1 MAQAV
6 HETEYDVDAD
16 QLLAAVMDYENYPD
30 FVDGMKKVTV
40 DRSAGKVIVHY
51 DLSMM
56 GKDMSYSLTLQEE
69 PEQGHLSW
77 VLLSSEFFKINNGD
91 WLVESLGPGRCKAR
105 YFSEVEF
112 TFPVPGF
119 VLKPMVKGAVPK
131 MMDGFYRRAKSHP
144 KNLEAKKMD
153 ESQKAEPGVLPVEPD
168 TQDESNVSVELKATE
183 KSNAVNEPANANES
197 TEIPQSGRST
207 LKFAASES
215 ESDQHNSESKG
226 RWRKMNDNS
235 HGDSGILSWAK
246 KIMTVGVGT
255 FFLTEESLKS
265 MISEF
270 KLPKEMMAGLL
281 DGAKNVRQEFMQSVV
296 QEVMSKVSDKMDPA
310 AVLSEFLRK
319 NEVTFEVKIKVKE
332 KTDV

>member
-6 HETEYDVDAD
+6 HETTYDVDAD
-16 QLLAAVMDYENYPD
+16 QLLAAVMDYESYPE

-40 DRSAGKVIVHY
+40 DRSNGKVIVHY

-56 GKDMSYSLTLQEE
+56 GKDMSYTLTLLEE
-69 PEQGHLSW
+69 PEKGHLSW
-77 VLLSSEFFKINNGD
+77 SLLKSEFFKINNGD
-91 WLVESLGPGRCKAR
+91 WLVESLGPGKCKAR

-131 MMDGFYRRAKSHP
+131 MMDGFYQRAKTHP
-144 KNLEAKKMD
+144 KNLKKD
-153 ESQKAEPGVLPVEPD
+153 PEQPKDPVEPD
-168 TQDESNVSVELKATE
+168 ASVQSSAESVTAPLETSKVESVSQKKVE
-183 KSNAVNEPANANES
+183 SVVNSMNES
-197 TEIPQSGRST
+197 ADASSADSKQ
-207 LKFAASES
+207 KF
-215 ESDQHNSESKG
+215 DTDHQTDFESKH
-226 RWRKMNDNS
+226 RWKKMNEQS

-255 FFLTEESLKS
+255 FFLTEESLKT

-296 QEVMSKVSDKMDPA
+296 QEVMTKVSDKMDPA
-310 AVLSEFLRK
+310 AVLAEFLRK

>member
-6 HETEYDVDAD
+6 HETTYDVDAD
-16 QLLAAVMDYENYPD
+16 QLLAAVMDYESYPE

-40 DRSAGKVIVHY
+40 DRSGGKVTVHY

-56 GKDMSYSLTLQEE
+56 GKDMSYTLTLLEE
-69 PEQGHLSW
+69 PEKGHLSW
-77 VLLSSEFFKINNGD
+77 SLLKSEFFKINNGD
-91 WLVESLGPGRCKAR
+91 WLVESLGQGKCKAR
-105 YFSEVEF
+105 YFSEVDF

-131 MMDGFYRRAKSHP
+131 MMDGFYQRAKSHP
-144 KNLEAKKMD
+144 KNF
-153 ESQKAEPGVLPVEPD
+153 KAEPVQSKEPVNSK
-168 TQDESNVSVELKATE
+168 ESEQLKDPVSTDSAHQFKAESVTPQMDALKMESVSQKKVE
-183 KSNAVNEPANANES
+183 SVVES
-197 TEIPQSGRST
+197 INDS
-207 LKFAASES
+207 AAASSSES
-215 ESDQHNSESKG
+215 ESEFESKH
-226 RWRKMNDNS
+226 RWKKMNDHS

-255 FFLTEESLKS
+255 FFLTEESLKT

-310 AVLSEFLRK
+310 AVMAEFLKK
-319 NEVTFEVKIKVKE
+319 NEVTFEIKIKVKE